1 MKGFMNS
8 LIPENGLAQKVKN
21 LVSKYRLVLPVAIIG
36 LLLILTASAQKED
49 TATTTH
55 EDGALKFRLAPP
67 AGQVAGCFPNATARV
82 TVFPR
87 EERRGVDTLDLKA
100 EGLPPHTEFTVFLTE
115 LPNPPFNAVEYIG
128 DFTTNAAGRGSM
140 RADTI
145 INEAF
150 VSTVVGGVRTRADLN
165 YVVVWFADPADDDF
179 CFAPGGTGPV
189 TPFDGD
195 GDAGVTVLSSANFL
209 PGAPLP

>member
-1 MKGFMNS
+1 MNGFMNS
-8 LIPENGLAQKVKN
+8 QIPENGLAQKVKK
-21 LVSKYRLVLPVAIIG
+21 LFSKYRLVLPVAIIG
-36 LLLILTASAQKED
+36 LMLILTASAQKED
-49 TATTTH
+49 TSTTTH
-55 EDGALKFRLAPP
+55 EDGALKFRLGPP

-100 EGLPPHTEFTVFLTE
+100 EGLPPHTEFTVFLSE
-115 LPNPPFNAVEYIG
+115 LPAPPFNAVEYIG
-128 DFTTNAAGRGSM
+128 DFTTNAAGKGSL
-140 RADTI
+140 RTDTI

-150 VSTVVGGVRTRADLN
+150 ASTVVNGVRSRAELN
-165 YVVVWFADPADDDF
+165 HVVVWFADPADDDV
-179 CFAPGGTGPV
+179 CFGPGGGPV